1 MSEIATVSDDVLAAN
16 VFEVAGIGMAITS
29 LDKRWLRVNDALCE
43 LLGVPADALLG
54 QSVFDVTHPD
64 DVDVDLE
71 IRGQLLA
78 GSTRRY
84 SREKRYRHASGH
96 YIWVQVHVALVRDA
110 MGQPSYFVGQ
120 IHDVSARK
128 RAEALLQESEE
139 RYRTLIENIP
149 IGLYRMTPDGHF
161 LDVNAALM
169 QMLGYA
175 DRDELVATD
184 TRTLFVDP
192 DDQGRFVKAM
202 MDNDPSPASIVV
214 QKRRRDGTQLWS
226 RMTARIVRG
235 DKGEVLYYEGAT
247 EDVTQLRLNEEQL
260 RQSQKMEA
268 MGRLAGGIAHDFNN
282 LLTAIKGNAAMVLD
296 SLPPGSPD
304 AICLQELDAAAT
316 RAAGLTRQLLAF
328 SRRQVLQTQVL
339 DLNAII
345 IEARPLLGRLIRE
358 DIEVVVTPDAT
369 APHVRADRSQI
380 DQVLLNLAVNA
391 RDAMPHGGVLSLRTM
406 NVLFDP
412 ARSAIIGLPRGRYV
426 LLSVSDSGSG
436 MDAETRARI
445 FEPFFTTKER
455 GKGTGLGLAIV
466 YGIVRQSGG
475 AIEVDTTPG
484 SGATF
489 NVYLPACE
497 SCAQEIQQPPA
508 GRPKPSNGKRVLV
521 VEDEDAVR
529 RYAVRVLA
537 SEGYTVI
544 EAGDGVDA
552 LDRWPSDGG
561 VDVVVTDVIMPRM
574 GGRIL
579 VERLRA
585 MRPDLPVVFMS
596 GYAEDPVGLPS
607 ALFLEKPF
615 GADGMATIVATAL
628 GAPSSAISTK
638 PL

>member
-1 MSEIATVSDDVLAAN
+1 MSEIAFSDEVLSN
-16 VFEVAGIGMAITS
+16 VFEYAGIGMAITS
-29 LDKRWLRVNDALCE
+29 LDKRFLRVNDGLSE
-43 LLGVPADALLG
+43 LLGWPVDALIG
-54 QSVFDVTHPD
+54 QSVHDVSHPD
-64 DVDVDLE
+64 DLPEDVQLRD
-71 IRGQLLA
+71 QLLA
-78 GSTRRY
+78 GTIRRY
-84 SREKRYRHASGH
+84 TREKRYRHASGR
-96 YIWVQVHVALVRDA
+96 YIWVQVHVAIVRDT

-120 IHDVSARK
+120 IHDISARK

-169 QMLGYA
+169 QMLGYT
-175 DRDELVATD
+175 DRAELLATD
-184 TRTLFVDP
+184 THAFFVDP
-192 DDQGRFVKAM
+192 DDRERFVKAM
-202 MDNDPSPASIVV
+202 MDNDPAPASIVV
-214 QKRRRDGTQLWS
+214 QKRRRDGGQIWS

-235 DKGEVLYYEGAT
+235 DDGQLLYYEGAT
-247 EDVTQLRLNEEQL
+247 EDITALRQNEEQL

-296 SLPPGSPD
+296 SLPQGSPD
-304 AICLQELDAAAT
+304 ALCLQELDAAAT

-345 IEARPLLGRLIRE
+345 AESRPLLGRLIRE
-358 DIEVVVTPDAT
+358 DIEVIVTPDASAT
-369 APHVRADRSQI
+369 YVRGDRSQI

-406 NVLFDP
+406 NVLFDSS
-412 ARSAIIGLPRGRYV
+412 RSAITGLAQGRYV
-426 LLSVSDSGSG
+426 LLSVSDNGCG

-475 AIEVDTTPG
+475 AIEVDTAPG
-484 SGATF
+484 AGATF
-489 NVYLPACE
+489 NIYLPVCE
-497 SCAQEIQQPPA
+497 TCAAEAQMPPA
-508 GRPKPSNGKRVLV
+508 GRPKPANGKSVLV
-521 VEDEDAVR
+521 VEDEEAVR
-529 RYAVRVLA
+529 RYAARVLA
-537 SEGYTVI
+537 NEGYTVV
-544 EAGDGVDA
+544 EAGDGVEA
-552 LDRWPSDGG
+552 LDRWQTQGG
-561 VDVVVTDVIMPRM
+561 VDVVLTDVIMPRM

-596 GYAEDPVGLPS
+596 GYAEDSMPS
-607 ALFLEKPF
+607 VLFLEKPF
-615 GADGMATIVATAL
+615 GADAMARVVATAL
-628 GAPSSAISTK
+628 RAPSSATGTK
-638 PL
+638 PQ